1 MSASKSV
8 AEGEIIR
15 RKEAMDSLVHEVSRG
30 EDESLPPSLRS
41 ALEVSKVIWVLLSFV
56 FIMSYFLYTV

>member
-41 ALEVSKVIWVLLSFV
+41 ALEVSKAIIS
-56 FIMSYFLYTV
+56 